1 MKKTYATIFLG
12 LAAAALA
19 AAAGGDTTRRNLEA
33 AYNSEVNS
41 KLRYEAFAAKAEE
54 ELYPGV
60 AAAFKALAYSE
71 SVHAANHAGALDA
84 MGVRALETDT
94 RYMVKNTKDNITAAL
109 KMERKENAKIYPGY
123 LIHAI
128 TEGNERANTSFKGA
142 LASERTH
149 VKLLEKL
156 VASGTDWAQKFLILV
171 CKTCGYTSE
180 DADLNSCPF
189 CSQPRGQF
197 AEF

>member
-1 MKKTYATIFLG
+1 MNKTFAIIFLG
-12 LAAAALA
+12 VSAAALA

-33 AYNSEVNS
+33 AYNSEMNA

-54 ELYPGV
+54 ESYPGA

-71 SVHAANHAGALDA
+71 NVHAGNHAGALSA
-84 MGVRALETDT
+84 MGVKALQTDI
-94 RYMVKNTKDNITAAL
+94 RYLVKTTKDNVTAAL
-109 KMERKENAKIYPGY
+109 RMERKENAKVYPGY

-128 TEGNERANTSFKGA
+128 ADGNDRANTSFKGA

-156 VASGTDWAQKFLILV
+156 SAAGADWTEKFLILV
-171 CKTCGYTSE
+171 CKACGYTSE
-180 DADLNSCPF
+180 DADLNTCPF
-189 CSQPRGQF
+189 CSEPRAQF